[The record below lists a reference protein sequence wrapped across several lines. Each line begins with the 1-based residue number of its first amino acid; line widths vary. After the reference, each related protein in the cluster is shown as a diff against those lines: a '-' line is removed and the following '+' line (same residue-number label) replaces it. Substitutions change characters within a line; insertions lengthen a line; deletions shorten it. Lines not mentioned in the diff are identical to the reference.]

1 MAIDGVHTGGRGPI
15 LDIWMKA
22 MGYHWAELKLSA
34 QIIGLNKAA
43 LLEGQ
48 AVPLID
54 SLSLIHI

>member
-1 MAIDGVHTGGRGPI
+1 MGCTQVGGRPI

-22 MGYHWAELKLSA
+22 MGYHWAELKPSA

-43 LLEGQ
+43 LLEGCQ

-54 SLSLIHI
+54 S

>member
-1 MAIDGVHTGGRGPI
+1 MGIDGVHTGGRGPI

-22 MGYHWAELKLSA
+22 MGYHWAELKPSA

-43 LLEGQ
+43 LLEGCQ

-54 SLSLIHI
+54 S